1 MSGTT
6 AIPVEMITFDEMT
19 AEAIGQHYAQG
30 RPLVIDGRCYL
41 TRREVDGRSVVSLRV
56 EAELVMFV
64 ERDASLSSFAPT
76 YRWSPEA
83 KCDSRAR

>member
-19 AEAIGQHYAQG
+19 AKAIAQHHAKG

-56 EAELVMFV
+56 EAEQVMFV
-64 ERDASLSSFAPT
+64 EHVASLSAE
-76 YRWSPEA
+76 PEA
-83 KCDSRAR
+83 RLPLAS